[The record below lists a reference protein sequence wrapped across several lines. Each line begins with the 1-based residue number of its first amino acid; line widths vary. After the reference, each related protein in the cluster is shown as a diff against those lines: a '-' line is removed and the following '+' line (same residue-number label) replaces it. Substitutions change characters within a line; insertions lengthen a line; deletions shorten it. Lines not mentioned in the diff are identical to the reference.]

1 MYIFEIEEGGFIS
14 SKNGHN
20 DISGREI
27 SGMIAQLVPGVT
39 SRITVLPQRYRL
51 LILSSTR
58 VHVTRLRIER
68 TSCGGAVIEDEHVY
82 VGKEDEHLQRE
93 T

>member
-1 MYIFEIEEGGFIS
+1 MFEIEEGGFIS
-14 SKNGHN
+14 SKNGH
-20 DISGREI
+20 DDREI
-27 SGMIAQLVPGVT
+27 SGMIAQLLVPRVT
-39 SRITVLPQRYRL
+39 SRITVLPQRYVL
-51 LILSSTR
+51 LIVSSTR

-82 VGKEDEHLQRE
+82 VGKEDEHLQME